1 MVQES
6 SAERQKKRVKRHVF
20 KAEVKKEEDRLHK
33 KMMLK
38 LARCEVEE
46 AEPAAGVGAGGG
58 PAGGLRERQELIRSS
73 LVKSCAASLYA
84 TQLMMWRNMMQ
95 HYEAK

>member
-38 LARCEVEE
+38 LERCEVEE
-46 AEPAAGVGAGGG
+46 AEPAVGVRECG
-58 PAGGLRERQELIRSS
+58 GGLRERQELIRSS

>member
-38 LARCEVEE
+38 LERCEVEE
-46 AEPAAGVGAGGG
+46 AEPAVGAGGG
-58 PAGGLRERQELIRSS
+58 PARGLRERQELIRSS